1 MKPNLYT
8 LLYEGDNIMTKDD
21 LKEYTSIKRE
31 LKQIQFKLKELEE
44 RKTSIKSMVISDMN
58 VQTSHNNNSIEDLL
72 IKIEECIEEYNKK
85 EIELYNKQ
93 LEIEKCINSLEPTE
107 RIIAR
112 SRYIEG
118 KTFEQISVDLN
129 YSWRHTIRIHG
140 KILQKI

>member
-1 MKPNLYT
+1 
-8 LLYEGDNIMTKDD
+8 MTKDD

-93 LEIEKCINSLEPTE
+93 LEIEKCINNLEPTE

>member
-1 MKPNLYT
+1 
-8 LLYEGDNIMTKDD
+8 MTKDD
-21 LKEYTSIKRE
+21 LKKYTSIKKE
-31 LKQIQFKLKELEE
+31 LTQIQFKLKELEE
-44 RKTSIKSMVISDMN
+44 RKTSIKSMIISDMN

-85 EIELYNKQ
+85 EIKLYNKQ
-93 LEIEKCINSLEPTE
+93 LEIENCINSLEPTE

-118 KTFEQISVDLN
+118 KTFEQIAVDLN

>member
-1 MKPNLYT
+1 
-8 LLYEGDNIMTKDD
+8 MTKDD
-21 LKEYTSIKRE
+21 LKEYTSIKKE

-44 RKTSIKSMVISDMN
+44 RKTSIKSMIISDLN

-85 EIELYNKQ
+85 EIKLYNKQ
-93 LEIEKCINSLEPTE
+93 LEIENCINSLEPTE

-118 KTFEQISVDLN
+118 KTFEQIAVDLN

>member
-1 MKPNLYT
+1 
-8 LLYEGDNIMTKDD
+8 MTKED
-21 LKEYTSIKRE
+21 LKEYTNIKKE
-31 LKQIQFKLKELEE
+31 LTQIQFKLKELEE
-44 RKTSIKSMVISDMN
+44 RKSSIKSMIISDIN
-58 VQTSHNNNSIEDLL
+58 VQTSHNNNSIENLL

-93 LEIEKCINSLEPTE
+93 LEIENCINSLDATE

-118 KTFEQISVDLN
+118 KTFEQIAVDLN
-129 YSWRHTIRIHG
+129 YSWRHTVRIHG

>member
-1 MKPNLYT
+1 
-8 LLYEGDNIMTKDD
+8 MTKDD
-21 LKEYTSIKRE
+21 LKDYTSIKRD

>member
-1 MKPNLYT
+1 
-8 LLYEGDNIMTKDD
+8 MTKEE
-21 LKEYTSIKRE
+21 LKEYTSIKKE
-31 LKQIQFKLKELEE
+31 LEQIQFKLKELEE
-44 RKTSIKSMVISDMN
+44 RKTSIKSMIISDMN
-58 VQTSHNNNSIEDLL
+58 VQTNHNNNSIEDLL

-85 EIELYNKQ
+85 EIKLYNKQ
-93 LEIEKCINSLEPTE
+93 LEIENCINSLEPTE

-118 KTFEQISVDLN
+118 KTFEQIAVDLN

>member
-1 MKPNLYT
+1 
-8 LLYEGDNIMTKDD
+8 MTKDD

-44 RKTSIKSMVISDMN
+44 RKTYIKSMVISDMN

>member
-1 MKPNLYT
+1 
-8 LLYEGDNIMTKDD
+8 MTKDD

-44 RKTSIKSMVISDMN
+44 RKSSIKSMVISDMN

>member
-1 MKPNLYT
+1 
-8 LLYEGDNIMTKDD
+8 MTKDD
-21 LKEYTSIKRE
+21 LKEYTSIKKE

-44 RKTSIKSMVISDMN
+44 RKTSIKSMIISDMN

-85 EIELYNKQ
+85 EIKLYNKQ
-93 LEIEKCINSLEPTE
+93 LEIENCINSLEPTE

-118 KTFEQISVDLN
+118 KTFEQIAVDLN
-129 YSWRHTIRIHG
+129 YSWRNTIRIHG

>member
-1 MKPNLYT
+1 
-8 LLYEGDNIMTKDD
+8 MTKED
-21 LKEYTSIKRE
+21 LKEYTSIKKE
-31 LKQIQFKLKELEE
+31 LTQIQFKLKELEE
-44 RKTSIKSMVISDMN
+44 RKSSIKSMIISDIN
-58 VQTSHNNNSIEDLL
+58 VQTSHNNNSIENLL

-93 LEIEKCINSLEPTE
+93 LEIENCINSLDATE

-118 KTFEQISVDLN
+118 KTFEQIAVDLN

>member
-1 MKPNLYT
+1 
-8 LLYEGDNIMTKDD
+8 MTKDD

-44 RKTSIKSMVISDMN
+44 RKTSIKSMVISDMT

>member
-1 MKPNLYT
+1 
-8 LLYEGDNIMTKDD
+8 MTKDD
-21 LKEYTSIKRE
+21 LKEYTSIKKE

-44 RKTSIKSMVISDMN
+44 RKTSIKSMIVSDMN

-85 EIELYNKQ
+85 EIKLYNKQ
-93 LEIEKCINSLEPTE
+93 LEIENCINSLEPTE

-118 KTFEQISVDLN
+118 KTFEQIAVDLN

>member
-1 MKPNLYT
+1 
-8 LLYEGDNIMTKDD
+8 MTKDD

-58 VQTSHNNNSIEDLL
+58 GQTSHNNNSIEDLL

>member
-1 MKPNLYT
+1 
-8 LLYEGDNIMTKDD
+8 MTKDD
-21 LKEYTSIKRE
+21 LKQYVSIKKE
-31 LKQIQFKLKELEE
+31 LEQIQFKLKELEE

-72 IKIEECIEEYNKK
+72 IKIEECIEEYSKK

-93 LEIEKCINSLEPTE
+93 LEIEKCINNLDPIE
-107 RIIAR
+107 RIVAR
-112 SRYIEG
+112 SRYIED
-118 KTFEQISVDLN
+118 KTFEQIAVDLN

>member
-1 MKPNLYT
+1 
-8 LLYEGDNIMTKDD
+8 MTKDD
-21 LKEYTSIKRE
+21 LKEYKRIKKE

-44 RKTSIKSMVISDMN
+44 RKTSIKSMIISDMN

-85 EIELYNKQ
+85 EIKLYNKQ
-93 LEIEKCINSLEPTE
+93 LEIENCINSLEPTE

-118 KTFEQISVDLN
+118 KTFEQIAVDLN

>member
-1 MKPNLYT
+1 
-8 LLYEGDNIMTKDD
+8 MTKDD

-58 VQTSHNNNSIEDLL
+58 VQTTHNNNSIEDLL

>member
-1 MKPNLYT
+1 
-8 LLYEGDNIMTKDD
+8 MTKED
-21 LKEYTSIKRE
+21 LKEYTSIKKE
-31 LKQIQFKLKELEE
+31 LEQIQFKLKELEE
-44 RKTSIKSMVISDMN
+44 RKTSIKSMIISDMN

-93 LEIEKCINSLEPTE
+93 LEIENCINSLDATE

-118 KTFEQISVDLN
+118 KTFEQIAVDLN
-129 YSWRHTIRIHG
+129 YSWRHTVRIHG

>member
-1 MKPNLYT
+1 MDIISKNK
-8 LLYEGDNIMTKDD
+8 GGIFMTKDD
-21 LKEYTSIKRE
+21 LKEYTSIKKE
-31 LKQIQFKLKELEE
+31 LTQIHFKLKELEE
-44 RKTSIKSMVISDMN
+44 RKTSIKSMIISDMN

-85 EIELYNKQ
+85 EIKLYNKQ
-93 LEIEKCINSLEPTE
+93 LEIENCINSLEPTE

-118 KTFEQISVDLN
+118 KTFEQIAVDLN

>member
-1 MKPNLYT
+1 
-8 LLYEGDNIMTKDD
+8 MTKDD

-129 YSWRHTIRIHG
+129 YSWRHTIRILG

>member
-1 MKPNLYT
+1 
-8 LLYEGDNIMTKDD
+8 MTKDD

-58 VQTSHNNNSIEDLL
+58 IQTSHNNNSIEDLL

>member
-1 MKPNLYT
+1 
-8 LLYEGDNIMTKDD
+8 MTKDD
-21 LKEYTSIKRE
+21 LKEYTSIKKE

-44 RKTSIKSMVISDMN
+44 RKTSIKSMIISDMN

-85 EIELYNKQ
+85 EIKLYNKQ
-93 LEIEKCINSLEPTE
+93 LEIENCINSLEPTE

-118 KTFEQISVDLN
+118 KTFEQIAVDLN
-129 YSWRHTIRIHG
+129 YSWRHTIRING

>member
-1 MKPNLYT
+1 
-8 LLYEGDNIMTKDD
+8 MTKDD
-21 LKEYTSIKRE
+21 LKEYTSIKKE

-44 RKTSIKSMVISDMN
+44 RKTSIKSMIISDMN

-85 EIELYNKQ
+85 EIKLYNKQ
-93 LEIEKCINSLEPTE
+93 LEIENCINSLEPTE

-118 KTFEQISVDLN
+118 KTFEQIAVDLN

-140 KILQKI
+140 KKKQKI

>member
-1 MKPNLYT
+1 
-8 LLYEGDNIMTKDD
+8 MTKDD
-21 LKEYTSIKRE
+21 LKEYTSIKKE

-44 RKTSIKSMVISDMN
+44 RKTSIKSMIISDMN

-85 EIELYNKQ
+85 EIKLYNKQ
-93 LEIEKCINSLEPTE
+93 LEIENCINSLEPTE

-118 KTFEQISVDLN
+118 KTFEQIAVDLN
-129 YSWRHTIRIHG
+129 YSWRHTIRIPG

>member
-1 MKPNLYT
+1 
-8 LLYEGDNIMTKDD
+8 MTKDD

-107 RIIAR
+107 RIIER

>member
-1 MKPNLYT
+1 
-8 LLYEGDNIMTKDD
+8 MTKDN
-21 LKEYTSIKRE
+21 LKEYTSIKKE

-44 RKTSIKSMVISDMN
+44 RKTSIKSMIISDMN

-85 EIELYNKQ
+85 EIKLYNKQ
-93 LEIEKCINSLEPTE
+93 LEIENCINSLEPTE

-118 KTFEQISVDLN
+118 KTFEQIAVDLN

>member
-1 MKPNLYT
+1 
-8 LLYEGDNIMTKDD
+8 MTKDD

-140 KILQKI
+140 KILQIIYIVSWNVI

>member
-1 MKPNLYT
+1 
-8 LLYEGDNIMTKDD
+8 MTKDD

-44 RKTSIKSMVISDMN
+44 RKTSIKSMVISDMK
-58 VQTSHNNNSIEDLL
+58 VQSSHINNSIEDLL

>member
-1 MKPNLYT
+1 
-8 LLYEGDNIMTKDD
+8 MTKND
-21 LKEYTSIKRE
+21 LKEYTSIKKE

-44 RKTSIKSMVISDMN
+44 RKTSIKSMIISDMN

-85 EIELYNKQ
+85 EIKLYNKQ
-93 LEIEKCINSLEPTE
+93 LEIENCINSLEPTE

-118 KTFEQISVDLN
+118 KTFEQIAVDLN

>member
-1 MKPNLYT
+1 
-8 LLYEGDNIMTKDD
+8 MTKDD
-21 LKEYTSIKRE
+21 LKEYTSIKKE

-44 RKTSIKSMVISDMN
+44 RKTSIKSMIISDMN
-58 VQTSHNNNSIEDLL
+58 VQTSHNNNSMEDLL

-85 EIELYNKQ
+85 EIKLYNKQ
-93 LEIEKCINSLEPTE
+93 LEIENCINSLEPTE

-118 KTFEQISVDLN
+118 KTFEQIAVDLN